1 MSFAHLAIDCHLHFY
16 PFYNETIFFDSLCF
30 NLNSGCVTNTGDLD
44 QLERIGILTE
54 GSGTNT
60 FSRWSG
66 ANIPDSSG
74 YTFTRTNEPYSLAL
88 NFKGKRRAL
97 IIAGKQIITS
107 ERIEVL
113 TAGAGRNIPD
123 GQPLADVVSRLSD
136 AAELVILPWG
146 AGKWLGRRGRLIE
159 KLVKTRKEPFLFLAD
174 NPARPKWWPAPRSF
188 GIFSARGGTIL
199 RGSDPLPLPGEE
211 KRAGGF
217 ATLITGEFDPALPLS
232 SLKAILAGSTATKDI
247 GQRDGFFTFF
257 QRQLRLRLQKN
268 SLAGAKRQ
276 S

>member
-1 MSFAHLAIDCHLHFY
+1 MPFARIAIDIHLHFY
-16 PFYNETIFFDSLCF
+16 PFYDETIFFNSLCS
-30 NLNSGCVTNTGDLD
+30 NLDHGCVDSAGAFN
-44 QLERIGILTE
+44 QLERIVILTE
-54 GSGTNT
+54 GSGYNT
-60 FSRWSG
+60 FSRWAG
-66 ANIPDSSG
+66 PKVLDSSG
-74 YTFTRTNEPYSLAL
+74 YTFTLTNEPYSLAL
-88 NFKGKRRAL
+88 NDKGKRRAL
-97 IIAGKQIITS
+97 IIAGRQIVTS

-123 GQPLADVVSRLSD
+123 GRPLDEVVTKLID

-159 KLVKTRKEPFLFLAD
+159 KLVQTRKAPTLFLAD
-174 NPARPKWWPAPRSF
+174 NPARPEWWPAPRSF
-188 GIFSARGGTIL
+188 RIFSARGGTIL

-232 SLKAILAGSTATKDI
+232 SLKAILSGSTAAVDI
-247 GQRDGFFTFF
+247 GQHDSFFTFF

-268 SLAGAKRQ
+268 FMGGR
-276 S
+276 